1 MDNALIKIP
10 VYQQLNSLLRESIRQ
25 GEFAPGERFLTER
38 QVCER
43 FGVSRATANKAL
55 SNLVAEG
62 LLIFR
67 KGVGTFVANGLLQYD
82 TRVLVSFT
90 EKAEAAGKTPAT
102 VVRCLQLL
110 TAHELPEL
118 VRRALAL
125 HTAERVYYAER
136 IRLADETPVILE
148 HRYIVERF
156 CPNLRESDLVGSLYA
171 LWTRTYHLEIVG
183 ADEIIRAV
191 ALQGEEARL
200 LAVRNGTAGFL
211 VISTGY
217 LKDETPLWWEN
228 TWYRGDLY
236 EFHNR
241 LGPIQQA
248 RAAVGAL
255 RAQGDIHSIH
265 P

>member
-1 MDNALIKIP
+1 MDAALVKTP
-10 VYQQLNSLLRESIRQ
+10 VYQQLNALLRESIRQ
-25 GEFAPGERFLTER
+25 GEFAPGDRFLTER

-43 FGVSRATANKAL
+43 FGVSRATANKAI

-62 LLIFR
+62 VLVFR
-67 KGVGTFVANGLLQYD
+67 KGVGTFVGSGLLQYD

-90 EKAEAAGKTPAT
+90 EKAQVAGKTPST
-102 VVRCLQLL
+102 RVRSLRLL
-110 TAHELPEL
+110 TGEDLSAPVHQ
-118 VRRALAL
+118 ALRL
-125 HTAERVYYAER
+125 HSRDQVYYAER

-148 HRYIVERF
+148 HRYIVERH
-156 CPNLRESDLVGSLYA
+156 CPNLRESDLAGSLYA
-171 LWTRTYHLEIVG
+171 LWTTTYHLEIAG

-217 LKDETPLWWEN
+217 LTDETPLWWEN

-241 LGPIQQA
+241 LGPLQTA
-248 RAAVGAL
+248 YPALGAL
-255 RAQGDIHSIH
+255 RRSSDE
-265 P
+265 